1 MKFLSRLFVLSVAAL
16 GGCST
21 TDSIEDVF
29 AVKMNELDSRGK
41 PLPVSGRSAHGFSA
55 RSADGSVFGGAAQY
69 GTGSFINNQPLI
81 TTGKTTKGG
90 EGYSLNLM
98 DAPIAAAAKSVLGD
112 TLGATYTIDPRING
126 KVTLQTAAP
135 VSKEAIVDIF
145 ESALSVNGAVIT
157 KQNGAYQIVPA
168 SEAFSS
174 TPEIATASSALSGP
188 GIKVQAIELKFV
200 AAAEM
205 KSILEPISRKGSVLR
220 VDDRRNII
228 VLAGTSNDL
237 SAMRSAVGIFDVD
250 WMRGMSVA
258 LHPLKASQSSA
269 VAKELGSIFAT
280 ENGPGTN
287 IIRFIP
293 NERLNAILVIT
304 SRPAYLERA
313 AAWISKLDRLA
324 ATNEQRLFVY
334 NIQNRPAK
342 ELASVLQSVL
352 KGRESRDDSQAPAA
366 NAVAPDLEAAMIA
379 SGAYSAEPGGD
390 GAATAQPAVASGELA
405 QPARPKTSVVADLEN
420 NALLISTTAREYER
434 IEPLLRQLD
443 VVPTQ
448 VMIEAVIAEVTLN
461 DELRFGLRWF
471 FENGNFRVG
480 FSDLASGG
488 TGASFPALAWSYATN
503 DLRVTLNALSSI
515 TDVNVVS
522 APTLMAL
529 NNQKAILQIGD
540 QVPIVTRQSQSTDD
554 SDAPVVNSV
563 EMKDTGIILT
573 VTPRINT
580 SGKVMLDIQQEVS
593 DVVKTTSS
601 GIDSPT
607 IQQRKVSTRVVV
619 NDNENLALGGL
630 IQQRND
636 LVRSQVPIL
645 GDIPLLGNAFK
656 NKRDQIRKTE
666 LIIFIKPRIVRDVN
680 EARNVTEEFRQQLD
694 FSSDIRKRRGGS
706 SKVEQDLKR
715 LNY

>member
-1 MKFLSRLFVLSVAAL
+1 MKLHKQLYLLSAVLLSA
-16 GGCST
+16 CST
-21 TDSIEDVF
+21 ADSIEDVF
-29 AVKMNELDSRGK
+29 AVKLNELDARGK
-41 PLPVSGRSAHGFSA
+41 PLPMSHRSSQGFTT
-55 RSADGSVFGGAAQY
+55 RSADGSVFAGATQY
-69 GTGSFINNQPLI
+69 GTGSFLGAQPAI
-81 TTGKTTKGG
+81 STGKTSKGA
-90 EGYSLNLM
+90 EGYSLNLV
-98 DAPIAAAAKSVLGD
+98 DAPINSAAKSVLGD
-112 TLGATYTIDPRING
+112 TLGANYVVDPRVGG

-135 VSKEAIVDIF
+135 VSKEVLLDIF
-145 ESALSVNGAVIT
+145 EAALTVNGAVIT
-157 KQNGAYQIVPA
+157 KQNGSYQIVPA

-174 TPEIATASSALSGP
+174 TPEIATATSSLSGP
-188 GIKVQAIELKFV
+188 GVKVQAIELKYV

-205 KSILEPISRKGSVLR
+205 KSILEPISRRGSILR
-220 VDDRRNII
+220 VDDHRNII

-237 SAMRSAVGIFDVD
+237 SAMRNAISIFDVD
-250 WMRGMSVA
+250 WMRGMSVV
-258 LHPLKASQSSA
+258 LHPLRASQSAA

-280 ENGPGTN
+280 ESGPGSN

-293 NERLNAILVIT
+293 NERLNAVLVIT
-304 SRPAYLERA
+304 SRPAYLQRA

-324 ATNEQRLFVY
+324 ATNEERLFVY

-342 ELASVLQSVL
+342 ELAQVLQSVL
-352 KGRESRDDSQAPAA
+352 KGREAQESSQGLVDNPI
-366 NAVAPDLEAAMIA
+366 APDLQPATISSAFNPA
-379 SGAYSAEPGGD
+379 QAEPASSDPSGLLSSSTG
-390 GAATAQPAVASGELA
+390 QPGK
-405 QPARPKTSVVADLEN
+405 PKTSVVADVEN

-448 VMIEAVIAEVTLN
+448 VMLEAVIAEVTLN

-503 DLRVTLNALSSI
+503 DMRVTLNALSSI

-540 QVPIVTRQSQSTDD
+540 QVPIVTRQSQSTND
-554 SDAPVVNSV
+554 SDASVINSV

-573 VTPRINT
+573 VIPRINT

-593 DVVKTTSS
+593 DVVRTTSS

-619 NDNENLALGGL
+619 NDNESLALGGL

-656 NKRDQIRKTE
+656 HKTDQIRKTE
-666 LIIFIKPRIVRDVN
+666 LIIFIRPRIVRDVN
-680 EARNVTEEFRQQLD
+680 EARSVTEEFRQQLD
-694 FSSDIRKRRGGS
+694 FSSDIKKRRGGS
-706 SKVEQDLKR
+706 SKLEQDMKR
-715 LNY
+715 LSY

>member
-1 MKFLSRLFVLSVAAL
+1 MKFSRQLYLLGSMLLSA
-16 GGCST
+16 CST
-21 TDSIEDVF
+21 SDSIEDVF
-29 AVKMNELDSRGK
+29 SVKLNELDSSGK
-41 PLPVSGRSAHGFSA
+41 PLPASHRSSHGFTT
-55 RSADGSVFGGAAQY
+55 RSADGSVFAGATQY
-69 GTGSFINNQPLI
+69 GTGSFLNTQPAI
-81 TTGKTTKGG
+81 SAGKTSKGAD
-90 EGYSLNLM
+90 GYNLNLL
-98 DAPIAAAAKSVLGD
+98 DAPINAAAKSVLGD
-112 TLGATYTIDPRING
+112 TLGVNYVVDPRVSG
-126 KVTLQTAAP
+126 KITLQTAAP
-135 VSKEAIVDIF
+135 VSKEVLLDIF
-145 ESALSVNGAVIT
+145 ESALTVNGAVIT
-157 KQNGAYQIVPA
+157 KQNGSYQIVPA

-174 TPEIATASSALSGP
+174 TPEITTAVSSLGGP
-188 GIKVQAIELKFV
+188 GIKVQALELKYV

-205 KSILEPISRKGSVLR
+205 KSILEPISRKGSILR
-220 VDDRRNII
+220 TDDRRNII

-237 SAMRSAVGIFDVD
+237 SAMRNAIGIFDVD
-250 WMRGMSVA
+250 WMKGMSVA

-269 VAKELGSIFAT
+269 VAKELGAIFST
-280 ENGPGTN
+280 ENGPGSN

-293 NERLNAILVIT
+293 NERLNAVLVIT

-324 ATNEQRLFVY
+324 ATNEERLFVY

-342 ELASVLQSVL
+342 ELAQVLQSVL
-352 KGRESRDDSQAPAA
+352 KGREGQAAA
-366 NAVAPDLEAAMIA
+366 QGSIENPIAPDLQPATISSAYDASQSEVPANGEAALLSNPM
-379 SGAYSAEPGGD
+379 GQPGK
-390 GAATAQPAVASGELA
+390 P
-405 QPARPKTSVVADLEN
+405 RTSVVADIEN

-448 VMIEAVIAEVTLN
+448 VMLEAVIAEVTLN

-480 FSDLASGG
+480 FSDLSSGG

-503 DLRVTLNALSSI
+503 DIRVTLNALSSI

-540 QVPIVTRQSQSTDD
+540 QVPIVTRQAQSTDN
-554 SDAPVVNSV
+554 SDAPVINSV

-619 NDNENLALGGL
+619 NDNESLALGGL

-656 NKRDQIRKTE
+656 HKTDQIRKTE
-666 LIIFIKPRIVRDVN
+666 LIIFIRPRIVRDVN
-680 EARNVTEEFRQQLD
+680 EARSVTEEFRQQLD
-694 FSSDIRKRRGGS
+694 FSSDIKKRRGGS
-706 SKVEQDLKR
+706 SKLEQDMKR
-715 LNY
+715 LSY